1 MPRCTEQAARRTRLL
16 AATAAILLAWQAAA
30 LAEEA
35 GASSVAPAPDA
46 VLPTMD
52 VAQPVAEAAQPA
64 TDASVEPTLGASPEG
79 LPDLAI
85 PLLAHDL
92 DLHGSQDEAVVPFNL
107 APGDEFTGA
116 TLALSYSNAL
126 AVLPDRSRLALTLN
140 GKPLTDLPL
149 VGAQGAAGAEID
161 LPPGLFRTGRNEL
174 GIALA
179 QAHRLTCS
187 RERFGELWTKLKR
200 DGTSLALH
208 RPGPRAAVTAD
219 GLVGLLSASAYDGE
233 PLAIAAAASLA
244 GPAGVELGARV
255 AQAVALVRGDRP
267 LTVAALP
274 FEKLDWPA
282 LHGRNHVLLGQ
293 IDEFRRLLDPASF
306 AQLAAER
313 MLVRRLP
320 GDPDHLAILFA
331 GEDPAA
337 VGRTVE
343 GFVAGAARPL
353 DPPPLPEIDGG
364 AVLTLAEL
372 GFRTRELP
380 LGVTEPLDLTFR
392 LPPSFYAADGQRLEL
407 ALNYAYAGGLQ
418 PTSALVIEV
427 NGIPAN
433 MIRLDDPRGRIV
445 DGARVDLTLGMFH
458 PGINRISIHPMLD
471 PTSTKTCDSAAP
483 MLSLF
488 EDGRITMPDFARLTH
503 GGQLYDLVDDGF
515 PYGEEPAAVMVSARD
530 PAALGAAWTFLG
542 KLAQRRGEVLDRLS
556 FVPPGATPT
565 EHLIAVGT
573 ADELS
578 PSLVARLDLPW
589 TEPAEPPA
597 VPVAAGAATTPV
609 AASVPD
615 PRAEWQSRIGPEA
628 GEGVL
633 ERLRRLVVSAADAD
647 VATPVPQRPARPTAP
662 GTGGAMLVEVA
673 SPWAAQRVATVLVAD
688 RADHL
693 GPGLDRL
700 IGPKVW
706 PTLGGDRAQWQAD
719 SDQVVAERRNPPFI
733 LDTPE
738 QDPGQLRLT
747 VLTWLAQNRWT
758 WLGLMLAAVTSAS
771 LMTSLALRM
780 RRH

>member
-1 MPRCTEQAARRTRLL
+1 MPRCTEPAARRTRLL

-30 LAEEA
+30 VAEEA
-35 GASSVAPAPDA
+35 GIPTAAPVPGATEPALAATDA
-46 VLPTMD
+46 
-52 VAQPVAEAAQPA
+52 AQPVAEAAQPVTEA
-64 TDASVEPTLGASPEG
+64 GMESVLPASRGS

-92 DLHGSQDEAVVPFNL
+92 DLHGSRNEAVVPFNL
-107 APGDEFTGA
+107 APGEEFTGA

-149 VGAQGAAGAEID
+149 VGAQGAAGAEIG

-174 GIALA
+174 GVTLA
-179 QAHRLTCS
+179 QTHRLACS

-200 DGTSLALH
+200 NGTSLALH
-208 RPGPRAAVTAD
+208 RPGPRAAVTGD
-219 GLVGLLSASAYDGE
+219 GLVGLLSASAYDQE
-233 PLAIAAAASLA
+233 PLAIATAASLA

-267 LTVAALP
+267 LPVAALP
-274 FEKLDWPA
+274 FESLEWPA

-293 IDEFRRLLDPASF
+293 IDEFRDLLDPASL
-306 AQLAAER
+306 AELAAER

-331 GEDPAA
+331 GEDTAA
-337 VGRTVE
+337 VGRAVE

-392 LPPSFYAADGQRLEL
+392 LPASFYAADGQRLEL

-427 NGIPAN
+427 NGISAN

-445 DGARVDLTLGMFH
+445 DGARVGLTLGMFH
-458 PGINRISIHPMLD
+458 PGVNRISIYPMLD
-471 PTSTKTCDSAAP
+471 PASAKACDSTAP

-488 EDGRITMPDFARLTH
+488 QDSRITMPDFARLTH
-503 GGQLYDLVDDGF
+503 GGQLYDLVDDAF

-556 FVPPGATPT
+556 FVPPGSMPI

-589 TEPAEPPA
+589 TETAEPPA

-628 GEGVL
+628 GEGLL
-633 ERLRRLVVSAADAD
+633 ERLRRLIVSAADAD
-647 VATPVPQRPARPTAP
+647 VATPMPQRPPRPVAP
-662 GTGGAMLVEVA
+662 GT
-673 SPWAAQRVATVLVAD
+673 
-688 RADHL
+688 
-693 GPGLDRL
+693 
-700 IGPKVW
+700 
-706 PTLGGDRAQWQAD
+706 
-719 SDQVVAERRNPPFI
+719 
-733 LDTPE
+733 
-738 QDPGQLRLT
+738 
-747 VLTWLAQNRWT
+747 
-758 WLGLMLAAVTSAS
+758 
-771 LMTSLALRM
+771 
-780 RRH
+780 